1 MLRRSGMRGPRPFRL
16 FLMVILALTPLVQSF
31 WFARAWQVIDAVAWP
46 GPRALLQGFWIVA
59 ALVVLAAALDMVR
72 VRVIPRRAFGP
83 WGRAIARLWLITSC
97 FSFVAM
103 MVVGSL
109 AWFSRSA
116 MAALPAAQATRV
128 EPARHTVFR
137 YAAYLAGGLPFL
149 AAVYGATA
157 GRLRDRVV
165 TVEGPIADLPPH
177 LDGLRIVHLSDIH
190 IGDFMPRSA
199 IRRAV
204 DMIHAVQP
212 DLAVQTGDLITNEHD
227 PLEDGIAELS
237 RLRVPLGVW
246 GCHGNHERW
255 AGVEAR
261 AQALF

>member
-59 ALVVLAAALDMVR
+59 ALVVLAAALDMLR

-97 FSFVAM
+97 FSFVAI

-116 MAALPAAQATRV
+116 MAALPVAYATRV

-149 AAVYGATA
+149 AVVYGATA
-157 GRLRDRVV
+157 GRLRYRLV
-165 TVEGPIADLPPH
+165 TVDVAITDFPSP
-177 LDGLRIVHLSDIH
+177 LDGLGIVHLRHLHHVS
-190 IGDFMPRSA
+190 FRP
-199 IRRAV
+199 
-204 DMIHAVQP
+204 
-212 DLAVQTGDLITNEHD
+212 
-227 PLEDGIAELS
+227 
-237 RLRVPLGVW
+237 
-246 GCHGNHERW
+246 
-255 AGVEAR
+255 
-261 AQALF
+261 